1 MFYEESLIIKS
12 LLNGKCLL
20 LRGLLGLNT
29 KSESQ
34 QFYLRKVNLYEP
46 KKLRG
51 ALILFNPQDKDKE
64 KAFLSLNRER
74 E

>member
-1 MFYEESLIIKS
+1 
-12 LLNGKCLL
+12 
-20 LRGLLGLNT
+20 LNT

-51 ALILFNPQDKDKE
+51 ALILFNPQGEDKE
-64 KAFLSLNRER
+64 KAFLSLNKEKEQISYSKLDYSLFQRWIF
-74 E
+74 